1 MPLSC
6 VTSRLYV
13 PSRVAETLTRYWLP
27 EPARF
32 VTLPVPVPPEDSA
45 KSPASTPVTSSLNV
59 TSKTRVCAEVVSTAG
74 SLRSIDVTVRISL
87 ALFMATALP
96 DEDSIGL
103 LSVSIIL

>member
-1 MPLSC
+1 MSAASAMPLSC

-74 SLRSIDVTVRISL
+74 SLLTIDATVG
-87 ALFMATALP
+87 AV
-96 DEDSIGL
+96 
-103 LSVSIIL
+103 VSAGMVLTV